1 MRIELLGR
9 RFLFKSWNV
18 KGGALKSKLSPL
30 TTTTLISMKRRRGS
44 FSIPSIEIFPIKL
57 RQTSSWLLCKVHKKS
72 GHFPGETHWA
82 ETPFF
87 IEKYLN
93 SLKNGQFLA
102 VKKFEFLRL
111 NCQKL
116 SFHGFILGNFRSKSR
131 FLALKLVILDTF

>member
-44 FSIPSIEIFPIKL
+44 FSIPSIEIFSIKL

-72 GHFPGETHWA
+72 GHFPGENIVTHWA
-82 ETPFF
+82 ETLFF
-87 IEKYLN
+87 YHKIPLLMQHFLN
-93 SLKNGQFLA
+93 VPTLI
-102 VKKFEFLRL
+102 R
-111 NCQKL
+111 
-116 SFHGFILGNFRSKSR
+116 HLGLIWHFGDLPQIIKTIC
-131 FLALKLVILDTF
+131 A